1 MANIQA
7 DKEEAFLEYL
17 ERRNYVSALDSET
30 LRTEFRRKR
39 NTIKDLTMLS
49 LLVRKGMFT
58 NDHAEQLHKLWIQTN
73 SALDRMGSQPPT
85 PTPAAPQAASQPAS
99 QPAPQPKPQ
108 PAPPPAPMNQNP
120 AMTVMDEI
128 PDLDPGDIEDE
139 SEVGTDS
146 PTQKA
151 PRKSTDKQTTARTLN
166 DSGTKRPTDRKTSGV
181 EDSRTGTDRS
191 TTNRDTK
198 QRTAWSI
205 HADSDAIGATDKIVP
220 AGTIISGGPM
230 TIAQVR
236 QHIGIG
242 GGVKLVSNKM
252 ESSLAHMQHD
262 ATEDKKR
269 YVVIREIA
277 RGGMGKVLEVED
289 TELRRSVALKVLR
302 KELVNRRDVVER
314 FLEEAQITG
323 QLEHPNIVPVHE
335 MGVDG
340 AGNLYFTMKFV
351 EGHAL
356 SEILQKLREGNRDT
370 LREYPLLKLLDI
382 FIKICEG
389 MAFAHNRGV
398 IHRDLKP
405 ANVMVGKFGEVQ
417 VMDWGVAK
425 IVGKE
430 FRSENDSGVV
440 VTDRFD
446 GDAVHTMMGSIIGTP
461 SYMSP
466 EQARGDVEQIGPAT
480 DIFSMGVML
489 YEMLALRSPW
499 TGKTSD
505 EVLEQVRT
513 YTPVRP
519 TERNPEVM
527 VPAEIERLCL
537 KCLEK
542 EPENRIGTVKE
553 LAENVRSFIEGRTM
567 DSVEYS
573 VFRLA
578 AKWINRHRKE
588 VAFIF
593 MAVVLLAGGILGTL
607 WYIRNLETERILG
620 KNDSAKALMTEWEAL
635 ANAGEYTKAQAK
647 VEEALRE
654 FQAVLAVNEGDE
666 IALQGVSSVEEA
678 IAKIRQMQLR
688 HEAELLEQSR
698 VQALVDEARK
708 QLEIGNKDIVF
719 GESKLKLAIQ
729 NADAALAISKD
740 LPAANDI
747 KAAAAE
753 ALTKRAMSAARWYV
767 ADLWIEIWR
776 STGVREEA
784 RMRVENELSRR
795 RTE

>member
-1 MANIQA
+1 MANIQV

-17 ERRNYVSALDSET
+17 ERRNYVSALDGES
-30 LRTEFRRKR
+30 LRTEYRRKR
-39 NTIKDLTMLS
+39 TSIKDLTMLS

-58 NDHAEQLHKLWIQTN
+58 TDHAEQLHKLWTQTN
-73 SALDRMGSQPPT
+73 SALDRIGGEPPT
-85 PTPAAPQAASQPAS
+85 PTPLAVAPTPAAQP
-99 QPAPQPKPQ
+99 PK
-108 PAPPPAPMNQNP
+108 APPAPIHQNP

-139 SEVGTDS
+139 SSVIADTETR
-146 PTQKA
+146 KA
-151 PRKSTDKQTTARTLN
+151 PEPRKSTDKHTTNRKLN
-166 DSGTKRPTDRKTSGV
+166 DSGTKRPTDKKTANV
-181 EDSRTGTDRS
+181 EDSRSGTGRS
-191 TTNRDTK
+191 TTNQDTK
-198 QRTAWSI
+198 QRAAWSI

-340 AGNLYFTMKFV
+340 AGNLYFTMKYV

-356 SEILQKLREGNRDT
+356 SEILQKLREGNRDS

-382 FIKICEG
+382 FVKICEG

-430 FRSENDSGVV
+430 FRAENDSGIV

-446 GDAVHTMMGSIIGTP
+446 ADAVHTMLGSIIGTP

-466 EQARGDVEQIGPAT
+466 EQARGEVERIGATT
-480 DIFSMGVML
+480 DIFSLGVML

-542 EPENRIGTVKE
+542 EPENRLASVKE
-553 LAENVRSFIEGRTM
+553 LAENLRSFIEGRTM
-567 DSVEYS
+567 GSVEYS
-573 VFRLA
+573 IFRLA
-578 AKWINRHRKE
+578 WKWVGRHFKE
-588 VAFIF
+588 VAFMF
-593 MAVVLLAGGILGTL
+593 LAVLLLAGGILGTL
-607 WYIRNLETERILG
+607 WYIRTLETERILG
-620 KNDSAKALMTEWEAL
+620 KNDSAQLLLSEWEEL
-635 ANAGEYTKAQAK
+635 ANNGKYDEAQAK
-647 VEEALRE
+647 VEEARRD
-654 FQAVLAVNEGDE
+654 FQAVLAVNETDPT
-666 IALQGVSSVEEA
+666 ALTGVAAVDTA
-678 IAKIRQMQLR
+678 TARIRQMQLQ
-688 HEAELLEQSR
+688 HEAAVLEKRR
-698 VQALVDEARK
+698 VKALTDEARK
-708 QLEIGNKDIVF
+708 QLDLGLKDPVV

-729 NADAALAISKD
+729 NADAAMAIVPE
-740 LPAANDI
+740 LPDAKDI

-753 ALTKRAMSAARWYV
+753 ELAKRAMRMGRWYV
-767 ADLWIEIWR
+767 ADLWLEVWR
-776 STGVREEA
+776 GTAMRAEA
-784 RMRVENELSRR
+784 RIKLELDLARR
-795 RTE
+795 RSE